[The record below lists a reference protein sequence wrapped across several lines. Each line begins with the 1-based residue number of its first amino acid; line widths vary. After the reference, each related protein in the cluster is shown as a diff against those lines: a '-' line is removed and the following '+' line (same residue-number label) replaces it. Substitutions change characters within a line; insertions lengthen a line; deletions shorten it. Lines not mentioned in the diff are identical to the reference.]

1 MADRDRQ
8 DGSRPRHPGLALLLG
23 LALGVT
29 AAGAGAAPAPAA
41 PITVFAAASL
51 TDAMNTVAQ
60 LWAAQGHK
68 LPLLSFAASS
78 VLAQQV
84 AQGAP
89 ADLFVS
95 ADEKWMDWLAARK
108 LIHADTRTDLLGNTL
123 VLVESE
129 DALKPVVIGPALSWP
144 SVLGAQGRLAVGD
157 PASVPAGIYA
167 KQALTKLGLWTAV
180 SARLAPAENVR
191 AALLLVERGEAPA
204 GVVYGSD
211 VATAPGLAV
220 AGLFPEDSHPPIRYP
235 AAVLSGNPDAAAFLA
250 FLHGDAAQAVFRR
263 DGFTTVGT

>member
-1 MADRDRQ
+1 M
-8 DGSRPRHPGLALLLG
+8 GLRPGPALLQLLLLG
-23 LALGVT
+23 LAI
-29 AAGAGAAPAPAA
+29 AAGPGARTARAAPAAAA
-41 PITVFAAASL
+41 PVTVFAAASL
-51 TDAMNTVAQ
+51 ADALKTIAR
-60 LWAAQGHK
+60 LWAAAGHP
-68 LPLLSFAASS
+68 LPQLSFAASS

-95 ADEKWMDWLAARK
+95 ADERWMDWLAAR
-108 LIHADTRTDLLGNTL
+108 TRLRAGTRGDLVGNTL
-123 VLVESE
+123 VLVERE
-129 DALKPVVIGPALSWP
+129 DALRPVAIGPALSLP
-144 SVLGAQGRLAVGD
+144 SLLGPGGRLAVGD

-180 SARLAPAENVR
+180 AGRLAPAENVR

-211 VATAPGLAV
+211 VAAAPGLAV
-220 AGLFPEDSHPPIRYP
+220 AGTFPDDSHPPIRYP
-235 AAVLSGNPDAAAFLA
+235 AAVLTDSPEAAAFLA

-263 DGFTTVGT
+263 DGFTSVGG